1 MHEQM
6 NEKYEK
12 IILHLLLTS
21 WNLIVVVVNIELLL
35 IIVVCTLLNV
45 ITGLGC
51 ILIRV
56 RQDR

>member
-1 MHEQM
+1 MHECM

-12 IILHLLLTS
+12 IIPHLLLMS
-21 WNLIVVVVNIELLL
+21 WNFIVVVNIELLL
-35 IIVVCTLLNV
+35 IIFVCTLLNV